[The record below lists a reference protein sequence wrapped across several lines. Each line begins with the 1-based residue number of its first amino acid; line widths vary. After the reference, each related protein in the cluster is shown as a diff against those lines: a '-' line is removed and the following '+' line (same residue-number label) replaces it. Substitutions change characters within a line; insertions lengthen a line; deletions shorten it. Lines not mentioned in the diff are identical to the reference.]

1 MRPHVYSLA
10 FMLLRLCGNASWCSQ
25 SEACMKLFLDFMRH
39 SEIIALTI
47 ANNTRPRYHLE
58 DAYYPEGIV
67 KASHDGL

>member
-1 MRPHVYSLA
+1 
-10 FMLLRLCGNASWCSQ
+10 
-25 SEACMKLFLDFMRH
+25 MKIFLDFMRH
-39 SEIIALTI
+39 SEMIALTI